1 MNLAWFLVID
11 FLKIEFLNF
20 ALLRDLQNY
29 IILWRVCEYLQ
40 RWFFILGNFY
50 LDFRKG
56 TMFSLCG
63 FARFHC

>member
-40 RWFFILGNFY
+40 RWFFFLGNFY

-56 TMFSLCG
+56 VMFS
-63 FARFHC
+63 